1 MAITPITRYGKFT
14 PTGVDQTEAR
24 KLEALAGVGQKVTQV
39 AVAVGQEKIKKE
51 QARKR
56 EEAQK
61 QQRISIEE
69 AKLAGAEA
77 GAVAPVTGPE
87 LRMGGN
93 IGDAQ
98 FNATA
103 KIAYASSLERT
114 AEQKLKEA
122 EDAHPNDI
130 EAFNQQAQTSLN
142 AMRNNI
148 AGWAVSGFD
157 DYASKQLGV
166 TFNRVQKTQNKE
178 IENQARVELV
188 EGFDRNFALMTNLAF
203 NGNAEQA
210 LETYNKLN
218 AQLDSAANLLTA
230 QQIQSRKSKLNL
242 GVIKSEN
249 SGLLQ
254 NILDKDQSFDAT
266 LEEAQSFINKYKGVS
281 QDLLSVDD
289 NQKVVS
295 SLEARL
301 KDFVSEN
308 NKIKSNL
315 DAEQKGRIFE
325 LEKKVNS
332 IHDNEGIHNN
342 ANVLDELEDLYDGG
356 SGIISK
362 DKYEGYIS
370 KLNTFSAKAEQEIA
384 SINKVATLI
393 SEDSDEQIIV
403 TQGEVDTYYKK
414 RLQPTLSDNPNER
427 ALAQATYIQSTR
439 VVPKEIKRELEQG
452 IYGTDENAMIQAAD
466 LVTRLSKIP
475 GMGSNVLDADMLI
488 RVEKYNTLSFYMGHD
503 SAMQKIETDM
513 EIDPD
518 KVAARRKEISD
529 DFKKFAKKYPEDVSD
544 MFDWYDDSR
553 DFRKDKILKDYTT
566 LVNEYYVS
574 GANLKEAKKI
584 AEEHIKANFKQG
596 EFGVMKYDPLDYYGV
611 TVDGE
616 KSVEWM
622 RDKMYA
628 DLTGPFGI
636 AGIQFEKEDI
646 HIFSDNI
653 TAREATTR
661 YPSYLMFINTNAGL
675 IPASVN
681 GKQRYYPDAKAFKK
695 ELVEK
700 TRKEKKDKA
709 KLSKG
714 PSVRSLRQ
722 RTR

>member
-1 MAITPITRYGKFT
+1 MAIKRITSYGKFT
-14 PTGVDQTEAR
+14 PIGVDESEAR
-24 KLEALAGVGQKVTQV
+24 KLQALAGVGEKVTEA
-39 AVAVGQEKIKKE
+39 AVAFGKQKAQKK
-51 QARKR
+51 QRIAT

-61 QQRISIEE
+61 QQRIAIEE
-69 AKLAGAEA
+69 AKLAGAEE
-77 GAVAPVTGPE
+77 GADAPVTGPE

-93 IGDAQ
+93 VGDAQ

-114 AEQKLKEA
+114 AKQKVKDA
-122 EDAHPNDI
+122 EEAHPNDI
-130 EAFNQQAQTSLN
+130 QAFNQQAQMSLN
-142 AMRNNI
+142 AMRKNI

-157 DYASKQLGV
+157 DYASKEFNV
-166 TFNRVQKTQNKE
+166 TFNRVQKTQNKQ
-178 IENQARVELV
+178 IENEAKVELV
-188 EGFDRNFALMTNLAF
+188 EGFERNFALMTNLAF
-203 NGNAEQA
+203 NGDAKEA
-210 LETYNKLN
+210 LEIYNKLKS
-218 AQLDSAANLLTA
+218 QLDSAGNLLTA
-230 QQIQSRKSKLNL
+230 TQIQSKRSKLNL
-242 GVIKSEN
+242 GAIKAEN

-315 DAEQKGRIFE
+315 DAEQKAQIFE
-325 LEKKVNS
+325 LEKKVDS

-342 ANVLDELEDLYDGG
+342 ADVLDELEDLYDGG

-370 KLNTFSAKAEQEIA
+370 KLNTLSAQAEQEIS
-384 SINKVATLI
+384 SINKVSTAI
-393 SEDSDEQIIV
+393 SEDSDEQIILS
-403 TQGEVDTYYKK
+403 QGEVDTYYEK

-427 ALAQATYIQSTR
+427 ALAQATYIQSTK
-439 VVPKEIKRELEQG
+439 VVPKAIKRELEQG

-503 SAMQKIETDM
+503 LAMQKIETDM

-529 DFKKFAKKYPEDVSD
+529 KEFAKKYPNDVSD

-574 GANLKEAKKI
+574 GASLKEAKKI

-611 TVDGE
+611 MVDGE

-653 TAREATTR
+653 TAREATTTR
-661 YPSYLMFINTNAGL
+661 YPSYLMYINTNAGL
-675 IPASVN
+675 VPASVN
-681 GKQRYYPDAKAFKK
+681 GNQRYYPDAKAFKK

-700 TRKEKKDKA
+700 TEKEKKDKA